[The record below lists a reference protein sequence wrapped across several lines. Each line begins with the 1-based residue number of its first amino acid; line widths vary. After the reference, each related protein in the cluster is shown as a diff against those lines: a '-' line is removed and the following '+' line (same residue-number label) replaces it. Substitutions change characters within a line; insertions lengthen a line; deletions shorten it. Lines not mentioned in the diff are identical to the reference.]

1 MVDLSL
7 DKIDFSE
14 LRVSREDIENWV
26 DNNNDILKQ
35 EDIRQLWVDLQ
46 VNVLST
52 VENPAHPSEVLAMKS
67 EDGDSYTREVP
78 ALKSEDEQ
86 IIKAPAMVA
95 DRPDREGDLVPSPV
109 VEASAHDFLK
119 NKRIDE
125 VDSDHETP
133 IGSEQSLTERGS
145 VVESWI
151 LAEDKSYETV
161 DGDSI
166 DYQEGDWMVKIEITD
181 DETWDRFKSGE
192 LTGLS
197 IMGRPEFVELSN
209 TVIQDEDN
217 NKDMTEEKESM
228 EEVAE
233 MVSDLISDMDK
244 NDAMTMLE
252 RMDNDD
258 DNADEDSMH
267 GEDEDEED
275 DEDEKDIPT
284 EVLEEAQ
291 LLFSDEERAE
301 AIAGLLGM
309 EGTHTHELD
318 GEEFYMPAENHDE
331 YEDALDEI
339 EEEDMH
345 GEDEDEEDDED
356 EDSMHEDKDE
366 EIEED
371 LDNPEFSSGDAVMWS
386 SQDTPVHGRVND
398 THEQYSPAEGV
409 TITGEEGEAV
419 YSIYEYD
426 DSLENPVFR
435 DSPSDPNIAKPE
447 SSLSEST
454 KDMPP
459 ASDENFGTENEEEE
473 KDQEK
478 EETEE
483 EKEIDRVVSEEP
495 QGEETVGEEDVDDR
509 FKGLMDY

>member
-26 DNNNDILKQ
+26 DNNKSILKEQ
-35 EDIRQLWVDLQ
+35 DIRQLWLDLE

-52 VENPAHPSEVLAMKS
+52 VENPAHPSEVVAMKS

-109 VEASAHDFLK
+109 VESSAHDFLK

-161 DGDSI
+161 DGESI
-166 DYQEGDWMVKIEITD
+166 DYQKGDWMVKIEITD

-209 TVIQDEDN
+209 TVIQEEDN

-233 MVSDLISDMDK
+233 MVSDLIGDMDK
-244 NDAMTMLE
+244 DDAMTMLE
-252 RMDNDD
+252 RMDGDD

-267 GEDEDEED
+267 DDEDEDEED
-275 DEDEKDIPT
+275 DEEKDIPT

-291 LLFSDEERAE
+291 LLFSDEDRAE

-309 EGTHTHELD
+309 DGTHTHQLD
-318 GEEFYMPAENHDE
+318 GEEFYMPAEDHDE

-356 EDSMHEDKDE
+356 EDEDSMHEDKDE
-366 EIEED
+366 EVEED
-371 LDNPEFSSGDAVMWS
+371 LDNPEFRSGDAVMWS

-426 DSLENPVFR
+426 DSLEDPVFR
-435 DSPSDPNIAKPE
+435 DSPSNPNIAKPE

-459 ASDENFGTENEEEE
+459 ASDSNFGTENEEE
-473 KDQEK
+473 K
-478 EETEE
+478 EQTEE

-495 QGEETVGEEDVDDR
+495 QGEETVGEDDVDDR